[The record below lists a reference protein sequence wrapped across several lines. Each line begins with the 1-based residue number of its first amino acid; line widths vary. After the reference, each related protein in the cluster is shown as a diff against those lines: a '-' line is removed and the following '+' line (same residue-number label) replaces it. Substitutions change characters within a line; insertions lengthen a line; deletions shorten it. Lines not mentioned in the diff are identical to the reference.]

1 MKVKKLIIPCCLLVV
16 ILIAIVAGIILL
28 LGYFGLIPSVSK
40 MLKTDRPRDLGISVT
55 EEARKYNLEVIGEWN
70 KYTTEGKDTEVQYLG
85 EVQRDITLTSEQLT
99 TLANE
104 VDWKYDPI
112 SDLQIRLGEDGTIE
126 GSGLLHVDKIKDFIV
141 KNGVSTEEVDK
152 VIEKFGLDGKTFPF
166 YVQLSLSANENEI
179 TWEAQKVEIGRL
191 NIPISSIE
199 PYKDSLDSLIQNR
212 LEQIPNLYIN
222 KIEIKD
228 GKVNF
233 VGKTPEYQ
241 MVHKD

>member
-1 MKVKKLIIPCCLLVV
+1 MKAKKIIIPCCLLIV
-16 ILIAIVAGIILL
+16 ILVAVIAGIILL

-40 MLKTDRPRDLGISVT
+40 MLKTDRPRDLGVSIT
-55 EEARKYNLEVIGEWN
+55 EEARAYNLEVIGEGS
-70 KYTTEGKDTEVQYLG
+70 KYTTEGKDTEIQYFG
-85 EVQRDITLTSEQLT
+85 EIKRDITLTSEQLT

-112 SDLQIRLGEDGTIE
+112 SNLQIRLGEDGTIE
-126 GSGLLHVDKIKDFIV
+126 GSGLLQIDKIKDYIV

-152 VIEKFGLDGKTFPF
+152 VIERFGLDGKTFPF
-166 YVQLSLSANENEI
+166 YVQLSLSADENEI
-179 TWEAQKVEIGRL
+179 TWEAQKLEVGRFNVPL
-191 NIPISSIE
+191 DAIE
-199 PYKDSLDSLIQNR
+199 PYKDSIDGLIKNR

-233 VGKTPEYQ
+233 IGTTPEYQ
-241 MVHKD
+241 LVHK